1 MSAHTTAADT
11 EETTTGARRRDAVV
25 EQLFLGA
32 IGALETLHVYVG
44 DRLGLYAALVET
56 PDATPAELGRGAGI
70 GERYA
75 REWLEQQAVAGL
87 VDVVTD
93 DGDPMTRRY
102 RLPAEVAEVMTDPD
116 SLNYLAPLAPLVA
129 SLGQTVPA
137 VLQAF
142 RTGGGVPYAAYGDD
156 LRSGIARL
164 NRPMFLHQLAG
175 QWIPAMPDVQ
185 ARLQRTDPLA
195 RVADLGCGSGWSSI
209 ALARAYPSVR
219 VDGIDLDEASI
230 AEACR
235 NAEQAQVGDRVR
247 FECRDA
253 GDPALAGRYDLVMFF
268 ETLHDMADPVS
279 ALRAAGALLAPG
291 GAVLVGDEKVAETF
305 TAPGDE
311 LERFNYGWSALHCL
325 PAALTEPNSVAT
337 GTVIRPETVRRFA
350 RQAGFSTVTVL
361 PVEHDFWRFY
371 RLNP

>member
-1 MSAHTTAADT
+1 MSADTTA
-11 EETTTGARRRDAVV
+11 TTTDASRREAVV
-25 EQLFLGA
+25 EQLFVGA
-32 IGALETLHVYVG
+32 IGALETLHVYIG
-44 DRLGLYAALVET
+44 DRLGLYAALAGM
-56 PDATPAELGRGAGI
+56 PDATPAELAEGAGI
-70 GERYA
+70 AERYA

-87 VDVVTD
+87 VDVARD

-116 SLNYLAPLAPLVA
+116 SLNYLAPLTAMVA

-137 VLQAF
+137 VLEAF
-142 RTGGGVPYAAYGDD
+142 RSGSGVSYAAYGDD
-156 LRSGIARL
+156 LRRGIARL
-164 NRPMFLHQLAG
+164 NRPMFFHQLAG
-175 QWIPAMPDVQ
+175 QWIPAMPDIQ
-185 ARLQRTDPLA
+185 ARLQQTDPPA

-209 ALARAYPSVR
+209 ALAHAYPTVR

-230 AEACR
+230 AEAGR

-253 GDPALAGRYDLVMFF
+253 GDPDLAGRYDLVMLF

-279 ALRAAGALLAPG
+279 VLRAAGALLVPG
-291 GAVLVGDEKVAETF
+291 GAVLVGDEKGAEAF

-325 PAALTEPNSVAT
+325 PAALTEPNSAAI
-337 GTVIRPETVRRFA
+337 GTVIRPERVRRLA
-350 RQAGFSTVTVL
+350 RQAGFSEVTVL

-371 RLNP
+371 RLDP

>member
-1 MSAHTTAADT
+1 MSADTTA
-11 EETTTGARRRDAVV
+11 TTTGVSRREAVV

-32 IGALETLHVYVG
+32 MGALETLHVYVG
-44 DRLGLYAALVET
+44 DRLGLYAALAEM
-56 PDATPAELGRGAGI
+56 PDATPAKLAEGAGVA
-70 GERYA
+70 ERYA

-87 VDVVTD
+87 VDLVSD
-93 DGDPMTRRY
+93 DGDPITRRY
-102 RLPAEVAEVMTDPD
+102 RLPAEVAEVMTDAD
-116 SLNYLAPLAPLVA
+116 SLNYLAPLASMVA
-129 SLGQTVPA
+129 SLGQTVSA
-137 VLQAF
+137 VA
-142 RTGGGVPYAAYGDD
+142 GGVPDRRRGAVCSLWRRTFAAASRGSTG
-156 LRSGIARL
+156 RCSCTSWR
-164 NRPMFLHQLAG
+164 R

-185 ARLQRTDPLA
+185 ARLQRPDPPA

-209 ALARAYPSVR
+209 ALARAYPAVH

-230 AEACR
+230 AEARR

-247 FECRDA
+247 FESRDA

-279 ALRAAGALLAPG
+279 ALRAAGVLLVPG

-305 TAPGDE
+305 TAPGDA

-325 PAALTEPNSVAT
+325 PSALTEPNSAAI
-337 GTVIRPETVRRFA
+337 GTVIRPETVRGFA
-350 RQAGFSTVTVL
+350 RQAGFSEVTVL

>member
-1 MSAHTTAADT
+1 MSAHATAADAG
-11 EETTTGARRRDAVV
+11 ETATGANRRDAVV

-44 DRLGLYAALVET
+44 DRLGLYAALAGM
-56 PDATPAELGRGAGI
+56 PDLAPAELAERAGVA
-70 GERYA
+70 ERYA

-93 DGDPMTRRY
+93 DGDPTTRRY

-116 SLNYLAPLAPLVA
+116 SLNYLAPLASQAA
-129 SLGQTVPA
+129 SLGQTVSA
-137 VLQAF
+137 VLEAF
-142 RTGGGVPYAAYGDD
+142 QTGGGVPYAAYGDD
-156 LRSGIARL
+156 LRRGIARL
-164 NRPMFLHQLAG
+164 NRPMFLHQLAT
-175 QWIPAMPDVQ
+175 QWIPAMPDIQ
-185 ARLQRTDPLA
+185 ARLQRTDPPA

-209 ALARAYPSVR
+209 SLACGYPTAR

-230 AEACR
+230 AEARR

-247 FECRDA
+247 FACRDA
-253 GDPALAGRYDLVMFF
+253 GDPVLAGRYDLVMLF

-279 ALRAAGALLAPG
+279 ALRAAGALLVPG

-311 LERFNYGWSALHCL
+311 LELALAHL
-325 PAALTEPNSVAT
+325 RV
-337 GTVIRPETVRRFA
+337 PEMA
-350 RQAGFSTVTVL
+350 
-361 PVEHDFWRFY
+361 
-371 RLNP
+371 